1 MRLNR
6 LYTPRPL
13 QPGATVSLTGQAAG
27 HATRVLRLRAGDSLT
42 LFNGDGWDY
51 PGTIAGTSGPRVE
64 VALLDRVAA
73 APESPLAITLVQGV
87 SRSERMDFVMQKGT
101 ELGVTRFVPVLTERS
116 VVRLDV
122 RQAARRAV
130 HWQSVVAGACEQC
143 GRARLP
149 QVEAPRT
156 LDDWLACR
164 AQAGLRRL
172 LLAPDAAAPLAGLP
186 PAGDAIELLV
196 GPEGGL
202 GDAERAAAIA
212 AGYEPRS
219 LGPRILRTETAALA
233 AIVALQAAL
242 GDLR

>member
-6 LYTPRPL
+6 VYTPLPL
-13 QPGATVSLTGQAAG
+13 QPGATAGLAGQAAS
-27 HATRVLRLRAGDSLT
+27 HAMRVLRLRAGDALT

-51 PGTIAGTSGPRVE
+51 PGTITGTGGSRLE

-73 APESPLAITLVQGV
+73 APESPLALTLVQGV
-87 SRSERMDFVMQKGT
+87 SRGERMDFVMQKGT
-101 ELGVTRFVPVLTERS
+101 ELGVARFVPVLTARS
-116 VVRLDV
+116 VVRLDA
-122 RQAARRAV
+122 RQTGRRVA

-149 QVEAPRT
+149 QVEAPRS
-156 LDDWLACR
+156 LDEWLACPV
-164 AQAGLRRL
+164 QDGTRRL
-172 LLAPDAAAPLAGLP
+172 LLAPDAASPLAGLP
-186 PAGDAIELLV
+186 PASGAIELLV

-202 GDAERAAAIA
+202 AEAERAAAIA

-219 LGPRILRTETAALA
+219 LGPRVLRTETAALA
-233 AIVALQAAL
+233 AIVALQTSC